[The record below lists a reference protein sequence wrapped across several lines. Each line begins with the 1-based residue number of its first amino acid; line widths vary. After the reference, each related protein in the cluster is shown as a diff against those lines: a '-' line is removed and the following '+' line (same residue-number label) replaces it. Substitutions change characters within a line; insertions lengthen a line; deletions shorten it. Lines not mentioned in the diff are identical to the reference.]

1 MLQHFNRFTMR
12 TLDEEVREQAHELLK
27 LDFTIKPEDCNIG
40 GRSKPTR
47 NKQNW
52 FKDKAG

>member
-12 TLDEEVREQAHELLK
+12 ALDEEVREQAHELLK